1 MEPQLIGLDFIPAE
15 GGGIT
20 KVIDKYS
27 SIFSGFGELYISEI
41 QYGAFRGWKL
51 HKEMS
56 ALLFVI
62 SGTISVHVTT
72 NDSECKS
79 IEVSQIDESRQA
91 LLLPAG
97 NVFGFKSVSKKSSI
111 ANFANIEHQESEI
124 IRYSTNHHECSWLP

>member
-15 GGGIT
+15 GGGII
-20 KVIDKYS
+20 KVIDKNS
-27 SIFSGFGELYISEI
+27 SIFGGFGELYISEI
-41 QYGAFRGWKL
+41 EHGAFRGWKL

-72 NDSECKS
+72 NDSECNS
-79 IEVSQIDESRQA
+79 IEISQIDESRQA

-97 NVFGFKSVSKKSSI
+97 NFFGFKSLSEKSSI

-124 IRYSTNHHECSWLP
+124 IRYPIDHHECSWLP

>member
-20 KVIDKYS
+20 KVIDKNS

-41 QYGAFRGWKL
+41 EHGAFRGWKL

-56 ALLFVI
+56 SLLFVI
-62 SGTISVHVTT
+62 NGTISVHVT
-72 NDSECKS
+72 NNGSACNS
-79 IEVSQIDESRQA
+79 IEVSQIDYSRQA

-97 NVFGFKSVSKKSSI
+97 NVFGFKSVSEKATI
-111 ANFANIEHQESEI
+111 ANFANIKHQEPEI
-124 IRYSTNHHECSWLP
+124 IRYPTDQHECSWLP

>member
-1 MEPQLIGLDFIPAE
+1 MEPQLIGLDFIPVD

-20 KVIDKYS
+20 KVIDKNS

-41 QYGAFRGWKL
+41 EHGAFRGWKL

-56 ALLFVI
+56 SLLFVVR
-62 SGTISVHVTT
+62 GTISVHITR
-72 NDSECKS
+72 NLSECKTL
-79 IEVSQIDESRQA
+79 EFSQIDESRQA

-97 NVFGFKSVSKKSSI
+97 NVFGFKSLSETSLV

-124 IRYSTNHHECSWLP
+124 MRYPKDHHQCSWLA